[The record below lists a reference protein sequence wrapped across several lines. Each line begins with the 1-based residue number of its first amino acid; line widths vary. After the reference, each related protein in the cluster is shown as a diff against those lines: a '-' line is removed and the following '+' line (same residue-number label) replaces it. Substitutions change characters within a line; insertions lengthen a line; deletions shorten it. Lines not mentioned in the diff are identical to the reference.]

1 MANHEAGGPRRLLL
15 LAQPNSYRIAPY
27 LVAAQ
32 AMGLHVLIGSRGR
45 HSLTT
50 EVSQG
55 LHLDL
60 DDHDAALAAIVDEA
74 RSQAFAGIIGS
85 DDSTV
90 ELAARAASRLGLP
103 HNPPRA
109 ARHSRRK
116 DLSRAHLALAG
127 CPVPIHCLVDLT
139 RPLERQ
145 MAGLPWPCVLK
156 PLNMS
161 ASRGVIRADD
171 EQAFIAACERIRP
184 IVAESADEFEQSHL
198 LVEDYIDGVEVA
210 FEGYLHDGELRQLA
224 LFDKP
229 DPLTGPFF
237 EETIYVTPSG
247 LPASAQ
253 RRIFASV
260 AAACAALGLVT
271 GPVHA
276 ELRVNSDNAWILE
289 VASRNIGGDC
299 ARMLD
304 NGTRFSLEE
313 LSVALAIGQA
323 VEPEPLPGSRGVM
336 MIPIRKGGLL
346 RRVEGVLAASSVPC
360 VEKIDI
366 AIPEGHELIPL
377 PEGNQYLGFIFASAE
392 TPGEVEQALRDAH
405 ARLEFVT
412 APVFRIADREE
423 ILPQRRRDHAED

>member
-1 MANHEAGGPRRLLL
+1 MLDHEAGEPRRLLL
-15 LAQPNSYRIAPY
+15 IAQPNSYRIAPY

-32 AMGLHVLIGSRGR
+32 AMGLQVLIGSRGR

-60 DDHDAALAAIVDEA
+60 DDHESALAAILDEA
-74 RSQAFAGIIGS
+74 RSRDFAGVIGS

-90 ELAARAASRLGLP
+90 ELAARAAGRLGLP
-103 HNPPRA
+103 HNPPTA
-109 ARHSRRK
+109 ARYSRRK
-116 DLSRAHLALAG
+116 DLSRAHLSLAG
-127 CPVPIHCLVDLT
+127 CPVPIHSLIDLQA
-139 RPLERQ
+139 PLERQ

-171 EQAFIAACERIRP
+171 EAAFIAACERIRP
-184 IVAESADEFEQSHL
+184 IVAESSDEFEQNHL
-198 LVEDYIDGVEVA
+198 LVEDYIDGIEVA
-210 FEGYLHDGELRQLA
+210 FEGYLRNAELHPLA

-247 LPASAQ
+247 LPVSTQ
-253 RRIFASV
+253 QRIFDSV
-260 AAACAALGLVT
+260 ARACAALGLVT

-276 ELRVNSDNAWILE
+276 ELRVNAQHAWILE

-304 NGTRFSLEE
+304 SDAAYSLEE
-313 LSVALAIGQA
+313 LSVALAIGQS
-323 VEPEPLPGSRGVM
+323 VKPESLQGSRGVM
-336 MIPIRKGGLL
+336 MIPIRKAGLL
-346 RRVEGVLAASSVPC
+346 RRVEGLLAARNVPF
-360 VEKIDI
+360 VEKVDI
-366 AIPEGHELIPL
+366 AIPDGHELVPL
-377 PEGNQYLGFIFASAE
+377 PEGNQYLGFIFARAE
-392 TPGEVEQALRDAH
+392 TPEDVAQALRDAH
-405 ARLEFVT
+405 AKLNFVT
-412 APVFRIADREE
+412 APVIRIAA
-423 ILPQRRRDHAED
+423 Q